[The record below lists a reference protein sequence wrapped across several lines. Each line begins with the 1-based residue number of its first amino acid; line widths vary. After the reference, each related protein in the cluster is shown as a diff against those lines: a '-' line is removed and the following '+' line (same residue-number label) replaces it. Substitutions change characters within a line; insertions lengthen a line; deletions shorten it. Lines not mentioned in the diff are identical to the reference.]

1 MGTSFGGILF
11 FKMNKFI
18 QHNFKEI
25 LIHNLMYNNKALYD
39 KAPASDLQ
47 VMRKLLQYFR
57 L

>member
-25 LIHNLMYNNKALYD
+25 LIHNLMYNNKAL
-39 KAPASDLQ
+39 
-47 VMRKLLQYFR
+47 
-57 L
+57 